1 MNDFYIGY
9 VPKAPARLAR
19 IVRAVALGLVVMTA
33 LLSIGLVTAQRPF
46 AASFFEFGKIQTF
59 RGVIET
65 NPYPVLRVT
74 RPGVAAGVSRY
85 TLVAPGKHGAEQ
97 IVQGFAQ
104 QEVTLQGM
112 LIFREGVTLIEVMPG
127 TVQAVPYA
135 AARSAG
141 AGSEPNDLG
150 VRTLTGEIV
159 DTKCYAGV
167 MNPGSGKVHR
177 DCAARCISGGIPPA
191 LLSDGTLYYL
201 VSPRELPVGREVL
214 DYVGQPVTITGG
226 VLRKGD
232 TNYLRVAPNAI
243 ICARRALKQ

>member
-1 MNDFYIGY
+1 MSEFYIGY
-9 VPKAPARLAR
+9 LAKAPPRMAR
-19 IVRAVALGLVVMTA
+19 IVRAIALGLVVMIA

-46 AASFFEFGKIQTF
+46 AASFFEFGQIQTF

-65 NPYPVLRVT
+65 LPYPILRVT

-104 QEVTLQGM
+104 QQVTLQGM
-112 LIFREGVTLIEVMPG
+112 LIFRQGVTLIEVMPG
-127 TVQAVPYA
+127 TVRAVPYD

-141 AGSEPNDLG
+141 AEGDLDDLG

-201 VSPRELPVGREVL
+201 VSPEE
-214 DYVGQPVTITGG
+214 D
-226 VLRKGD
+226 RKS
-232 TNYLRVAPNAI
+232 VV
-243 ICARRALKQ
+243 